1 MLWQFSDV
9 KGKTVRN
16 EGNVDTNLFS
26 RERRVPPTFTA
37 GLSFLHDCTHCV
49 GYPLLFSFT
58 IVEAIAS
65 FALRCSSDEQS
76 SAKRSLFSP
85 WLFWRFLGGG
95 KDNEVRYLWTQPL

>member
-1 MLWQFSDV
+1 MLCKQFSDLKV
-9 KGKTVRN
+9 KTVRIK
-16 EGNVDTNLFS
+16 GMLKIDLFS
-26 RERRVPPTFTA
+26 RERRVLPTFTA
-37 GLSFLHDCTHCV
+37 GLSFLHGCTQCV

-58 IVEAIAS
+58 MVEVIVS
-65 FALRCSSDEQS
+65 LRGSSDEQS